1 MDELDDVSPKEK
13 LFMNTWNQYI
23 KSNVVVADSA
33 IPRKCHGFIVHNH
46 DRIDQGGLRDHLLLH
61 MFNLWDHGLMFSY
74 QIVKLMSLFDAL
86 TIQSRNQG
94 AIDDTER
101 AIQNGNVDDIVEEK
115 KITE

>member
-1 MDELDDVSPKEK
+1 
-13 LFMNTWNQYI
+13 
-23 KSNVVVADSA
+23 
-33 IPRKCHGFIVHNH
+33 
-46 DRIDQGGLRDHLLLH
+46 
-61 MFNLWDHGLMFSY
+61 MFSY